1 MRSDKEPR
9 TFYAFWLSLLGFV
22 LGLLIVL
29 IATGLAVYLRNL
41 AISLDSVVQLHL
53 TDQIFWVIDAV
64 PFLAAV
70 TLGIAGGRLDRL
82 TRARWQTVLAL
93 HQRDAEIQRLTAEI
107 SAQEQAREQLD
118 LTIGRGKR
126 DWEAT
131 FDAVGDSILITDV
144 SGKVLRCNRATSHAF
159 REGFENLIGRQID
172 DLFFGAL
179 HGGQFPIPAQRTE
192 MRFPKLDGWF
202 EVSTNPIMVEEGRAA
217 TITVIRDVTDRKQ
230 AALDL
235 SRQKEYYEALVRNS
249 PFAIVTLNLDSR
261 AVACNAAFE
270 EIFGYGELDILGQEI
285 DALITPIDLVAE
297 TRAMNETVKQGQV
310 IHKITRRQRKD
321 GKQLDVEVFGVPVV
335 LWGKQIGI
343 LALYHD
349 ISKLVGPAV
358 RSEASGADAIL
369 GAAVSKEAP
378 REVPGNEIF
387 RAAGVFREGRG
398 SQQSERRVEVP
409 APLEAPA
416 SSEWEAPA
424 GEAEDFA
431 AGSAAPPMNQDPESL
446 EALSEPNSQEAP
458 PIEVIEGIGPA
469 YSARLGEASIRS
481 TSDLLEAGATRAGRK
496 ELAEKTG
503 LSPKLILRWVNI
515 ADLIRIP
522 GIGEEY
528 SQLLEAAGVDTVKE
542 LRHRAPENLY
552 QKMLE
557 VNERQELVRRTPHLS
572 EVEAWVEAARESE
585 TVIEY

>member
-22 LGLLIVL
+22 LGLVIVL
-29 IATGLAVYLRNL
+29 AATGLAFYLRNL
-41 AISLDSVVQLHL
+41 QLTLDSLVQLHL
-53 TDQIFWVIDAV
+53 SDQIFWVIDAV
-64 PFLAAV
+64 PFLAAIA
-70 TLGIAGGRLDRL
+70 LGVAGGRLDRL
-82 TRARWQTVLAL
+82 SHDRWQMIVAL
-93 HQRDAEIQRLTAEI
+93 HQRDAEIQNLTGEI
-107 SAQEQAREQLD
+107 TAQQRAREQLD

-131 FDAVGDSILITDV
+131 FDAVGDPILISDV
-144 SGKVLRCNRATSHAF
+144 SGKILRCNRATSHAF

-217 TITVIRDVTDRKQ
+217 TITVIREVTDRKQ

-261 AVACNAAFE
+261 AVTCNPAFE
-270 EIFGYGELDILGQEI
+270 EIFGYSEMDIIGQEI
-285 DALITPIDLVAE
+285 DALITPIDLVAD
-297 TRAMNETVKQGQV
+297 TRAMNELVKQGQV

-349 ISKLVGPAV
+349 ISKLVGPAGV
-358 RSEASGADAIL
+358 VEAPRT
-369 GAAVSKEAP
+369 GAAVRTGKLRGQPLEPETNAKGFTSDFPGDQHPEPGPEIPAPPEAEP
-378 REVPGNEIF
+378 AVETESLAGAAEPAPAQGME
-387 RAAGVFREGRG
+387 AAGISFE
-398 SQQSERRVEVP
+398 P
-409 APLEAPA
+409 ADSGAAP
-416 SSEWEAPA
+416 E
-424 GEAEDFA
+424 
-431 AGSAAPPMNQDPESL
+431 AAPP
-446 EALSEPNSQEAP
+446 LSGP
-458 PIEVIEGIGPA
+458 PVEIIEGVGRA
-469 YSARLGEASIRS
+469 YAARLAEASIHT
-481 TSDLLEAGATRAGRK
+481 TSDLLHAGATRAGRK
-496 ELAEKTG
+496 RLAEQTG
-503 LSPKLILRWVNI
+503 LSSKLILRWVNI

-542 LRHRAPENLY
+542 LRNRTPQNLHQRMVEANE
-552 QKMLE
+552 QK
-557 VNERQELVRRTPHLS
+557 ELVRRPPHLS
-572 EVEAWVEAARESE
+572 EVEAWVAAARESE
-585 TVIEY
+585 TVVEY